1 MNAMWRILRRT
12 IGRYQELVLAATVLA
27 MAGYEAAEMWV
38 LESERPLLLGLVIHA
53 LQVVAIVT
61 AAVLLVRAWQR
72 KNAHQ
77 DALTDLVERVVVA
90 QEDERRR
97 IAYELHDSISPLV
110 VSAKQHLDTC
120 RDLLPRDR
128 ARAEAQ
134 LATGIE
140 RLGLAIVE
148 TRRVLGALRPAALA
162 SESFDQAARRCLA
175 EAAGEAGWET
185 SFTARLGDG
194 PLPPAVETAA
204 YRILQE
210 ALTNARKH
218 AHTSRLEVSLDRV
231 DGWLLLDVRDYGLGL
246 ARGRDAER
254 RGPAV
259 SGPTGAASSGL
270 GLVSMK
276 ERARIVGGTCDVER
290 AGERGTRVKV
300 RLPIQRGA

>member
-1 MNAMWRILRRT
+1 MWRALRST
-12 IGRYQELVLAATVLA
+12 IGRYQDFVLAVTVLA
-27 MAGYEAAEMWV
+27 MAGYETAEMWF

-61 AAVLLVRAWQR
+61 AAALMVRAFRR
-72 KNAHQ
+72 KNARH
-77 DALTDLVERVVVA
+77 DALADLVERVVVA

-120 RDLLPRDR
+120 RDLLALDR

-162 SESFDQAARRCLA
+162 SESFDQAVRRCLA
-175 EAAGEAGWET
+175 EAAAEAGWET
-185 SFTARLGDG
+185 SFTARLGG
-194 PLPPAVETAA
+194 AALPPAVETAA

-218 AHTSRLEVSLDRV
+218 AHTTRLDVSLDRA

-246 ARGRDAER
+246 AGAADAER
-254 RGPAV
+254 RGPAQDG
-259 SGPTGAASSGL
+259 SRGAASSGL
-270 GLVSMK
+270 GLVSMR
-276 ERARIVGGTCDVER
+276 ERARLVGGTCDVER
-290 AGERGTRVKV
+290 AGEHGTRVKV